1 MEMAQIRQEDNDMIE
16 LYKAAGIGCEGLFG

>member
-16 LYKAAGIGCEGLFG
+16 LYKAAGTGCKSLFG